1 MPQYNW
7 KCKKCETVWEIFQ
20 SMTERDEDPPEYC
33 QKCDPECLEEE
44 GTLFQVHFAGN
55 LPRFK
60 ITGEG
65 AYYPDRLQ

>member
-1 MPQYNW
+1 MPFYNW

-20 SMTERDEDPPEYC
+20 TMTERDQNPPEYC

-44 GTLFQVHFAGN
+44 GTLFQVHFAGST
-55 LPRFK
+55 PKFK

-65 AYYPDRLQ
+65 AYYPDKLQ